1 MGGGTG
7 AYLALEVALEVWD
20 RVPMPVELGIC
31 SDDQL
36 SWAGRDPEVLS
47 M

>member
-1 MGGGTG
+1 MGVD
-7 AYLALEVALEVWD
+7 AYLPLGVALDVWD

-36 SWAGRDPEVLS
+36 SWAGNEPEVLS